1 MGIRSS
7 GKKPLHERFILL
19 MGDHFFE
26 ESIPMRI
33 KNERAADGEVL
44 VGVDH
49 NIETVDT
56 VRGNDSTKVLV
67 EEGRILDIGK
77 NIKKYN
83 AYDTGIF
90 LCSPALFAAMEE
102 SLQQKMSRG

>member
-1 MGIRSS
+1 
-7 GKKPLHERFILL
+7 
-19 MGDHFFE
+19 
-26 ESIPMRI
+26 MRI

-44 VGVDH
+44 VAVDH

-83 AYDTGIF
+83 VMPMIREF
-90 LCSPALFAAMEE
+90 FFALQRY
-102 SLQQKMSRG
+102 LPPWRKVYSRKCQEDSCPH